1 MLSRP
6 AEARNGSLGL
16 RNNYATKELYESYP
30 YLIDLEHFV

>member
-16 RNNYATKELYESYP
+16 RNSYATKELYESYS
-30 YLIDLEHFV
+30 YLIDLEHLV